1 MLLKNGELN
10 GVRILS
16 PQTVKRMTSN
26 ALPADIRFANEM
38 IGPALGATW
47 GLGFAITTDP
57 ARFPGSI
64 GSVSWSGVWGT
75 FFWIDFTENIIRLQ
89 LTQVSPP
96 IALSNRNPLRV
107 LTYEALNN
115 QPLLRCKILL
125 NFRTTPGCPFT
136 TLLGHSAS
144 HSERLF
150 LPLKRPSRRSIRTA
164 QSGGNPRFVPAP

>member
-47 GLGFAITTDP
+47 GLGFAISTDP
-57 ARFPGSI
+57 TRIPGSI

-75 FFWIDFTENIIRLQ
+75 SFWIDFTENIIGLQ
-89 LTQVSPP
+89 LTQVSPA
-96 IALSNRNPLRV
+96 ITLSNRNPLRV
-107 LTYEALNN
+107 LTYEVLKDPGST
-115 QPLLRCKILL
+115 PLQ
-125 NFRTTPGCPFT
+125 N
-136 TLLGHSAS
+136 
-144 HSERLF
+144 
-150 LPLKRPSRRSIRTA
+150 
-164 QSGGNPRFVPAP
+164 